1 MSVPKF
7 YIVRLRADDSIVAVG
22 SSIECAKALKI
33 SVDSFRCAVARSKK
47 GIQNKYEIDILG
59 PLNDEQGETCDV

>member
-22 SSIECAKALKI
+22 SAIECAKILGI
-33 SVDSFRCAVARSKK
+33 SVPSFHCYVTNCRK
-47 GIQNKYEIDILG
+47 GIMKKYEIDVEDG
-59 PLNDEQGETCDV
+59 CDEHE

>member
-7 YIVRLRADDSIVAVG
+7 YIVRLRADDSVVAVG
-22 SSIECAKALKI
+22 SSIECAKALGI
-33 SVDSFRCAVARSKK
+33 SVDSFRCAVTRSKK
-47 GIQNKYEIDILG
+47 RIQNKYAIDILG

>member
-33 SVDSFRCAVARSKK
+33 SVDSFRCAVTRSKK
-47 GIQNKYEIDILG
+47 ESTINTRL
-59 PLNDEQGETCDV
+59 TF

>member
-22 SSIECAKALKI
+22 SAAECAKRMGI
-33 SVDSFRCAVARSKK
+33 SVGSFYCAVTRSLK
-47 GIQNKYEIDILG
+47 GLQKKYEIDVELE
-59 PLNDEQGETCDV
+59 PSDLTEDEE